1 MRPMRRCRVYLALYQ
16 EAAIRMSWLPDILT
30 TWGWL
35 AAALILAG
43 LEIAAPGAFLI
54 WLAGA
59 AAVTGVLTGVL
70 GLVWQA
76 QLPLFAVLAVAS
88 ILLGRAYLKR
98 HPIKTDDSGLNRRGD
113 RMVGQ
118 MVEVVEPI
126 VGGKGK
132 VQVGDSPWL
141 ASGPDAPKGA
151 RVRIT
156 AVRGATLHVEQA

>member
-1 MRPMRRCRVYLALYQ
+1 MRLMRRCRASLALCQ
-16 EAAIRMSWLPDILT
+16 EAAINMGWLTDILT

-35 AAALILAG
+35 VAALILAG
-43 LEIAAPGAFLI
+43 LEIAMPGAFLI

-70 GLVWQA
+70 GLGWQV
-76 QLPLFAVLAVAS
+76 QLPLFAMLAIAS

-118 MVEVVEPI
+118 VVEVVEPI
-126 VGGKGK
+126 VGGDGK

-141 ASGPDAPKGA
+141 ASGPDAAKGT
-151 RVRIT
+151 RVRVL
-156 AVRGATLHVEQA
+156 AVEGATLRVEPV